1 MVLAVVVAGLV
12 VGGFEVRINKNMR
25 PAARAP
31 PHRQTLVG
39 GRGTIINAIR
49 MPTFIYA
56 DAIVS
61 RRTIPPCPP
70 NPSLPGDEPN
80 V

>member
-12 VGGFEVRINKNMR
+12 VGGFEVRINKNKC
-25 PAARAP
+25 
-31 PHRQTLVG
+31 V
-39 GRGTIINAIR
+39 GRGPRDHHQCHQINAMQADR

-56 DAIVS
+56 DAVS